1 MTDKTNKLV
10 TVTLVRSTIGV
21 KKSHRETVRGLGLRK
36 INSTSTLNDTAE
48 VRGMIRKVDYLLK
61 HH

>member
-1 MTDKTNKLV
+1 M
-10 TVTLVRSTIGV
+10 RSTIGV

-36 INSTSTLNDTAE
+36 INSSSTLNDTAE

>member
-36 INSTSTLNDTAE
+36 INSSSTLNDTAE

>member
-1 MTDKTNKLV
+1 MTDKNSKAV
-10 TVTLVRSTIGV
+10 TITLIRSIIGV

-36 INSTSTLNDTAE
+36 INSSSTLKDTAE

-61 HH
+61 HD

>member
-1 MTDKTNKLV
+1 MSDKKNKV
-10 TVTLVRSTIGV
+10 ITITLIRSTIGV

-36 INSTSTLNDTAE
+36 INSSSTLNDTAE

-61 HH
+61 QN